1 MRSSLRRGTAPSYRT
16 SPISAATPNSVA
28 TTPALLTKRQSP
40 SADSAKRTSSSS
52 TAAAPSIRSSSIALP
67 TRSVQSTTSPRVS
80 EPPAPPAPSVALR
93 ASPST
98 CRISSASEEG
108 PSRSSLE
115 VVAAAR
121 CAAAATSTGARNAHA
136 MVLHSSAWSPPPA
149 HSSSTVGTLDAAAFL
164 KRLPMTPLGLG
175 AAGGGGGG
183 GGGATA
189 SGGAAAGGAP
199 RGGGARASTSTMV
212 SAAGALALPS
222 PSSSA
227 CVRLRSRER
236 LMPQTPIAARPTTEA
251 PTTVAAPLPTHTTI
265 RGGPLRRAAG
275 VVSASAACS
284 RSSAPRSLMS
294 RSLREPLVAYPRCAS
309 SSLSSAGDRSR
320 ISTHSSATA
329 VAGAAHTSRCSEME
343 RPGAPS
349 RPGSS
354 SASES
359 SADWP
364 ATLSTRR
371 APAASPSSDATIRA
385 DATRG
390 AGCGVRTAGR
400 RSGPACCRLAWLG
413 GESDTAPSR
422 RQESRRNLIVS
433 SRELAL
439 HRK

>member
-80 EPPAPPAPSVALR
+80 EPPAPLAPSVALR

-115 VVAAAR
+115 VAAAAR

-183 GGGATA
+183 VRNEARQRPGKRSYGRRDGRAT
-189 SGGAAAGGAP
+189 
-199 RGGGARASTSTMV
+199 TK
-212 SAAGALALPS
+212 
-222 PSSSA
+222 
-227 CVRLRSRER
+227 SREWVIQKKEVQR
-236 LMPQTPIAARPTTEA
+236 R
-251 PTTVAAPLPTHTTI
+251 
-265 RGGPLRRAAG
+265 RGA
-275 VVSASAACS
+275 VV
-284 RSSAPRSLMS
+284 
-294 RSLREPLVAYPRCAS
+294 
-309 SSLSSAGDRSR
+309 
-320 ISTHSSATA
+320 
-329 VAGAAHTSRCSEME
+329 
-343 RPGAPS
+343 
-349 RPGSS
+349 
-354 SASES
+354 
-359 SADWP
+359 
-364 ATLSTRR
+364 
-371 APAASPSSDATIRA
+371 RA
-385 DATRG
+385 DSKYTARKRSK
-390 AGCGVRTAGR
+390 VRF
-400 RSGPACCRLAWLG
+400 
-413 GESDTAPSR
+413 
-422 RQESRRNLIVS
+422 
-433 SRELAL
+433 
-439 HRK
+439 

>member
-115 VVAAAR
+115 VAAAAR

-175 AAGGGGGG
+175 AAGGGGGTHAKRTRPRRHSQRPPSSCKYSHAAQPRSHVAPSAPLSSSPPEPPTVPFAPSSPPG
-183 GGGATA
+183 PHAALATHTA
-189 SGGAAAGGAP
+189 SHA
-199 RGGGARASTSTMV
+199 
-212 SAAGALALPS
+212 
-222 PSSSA
+222 
-227 CVRLRSRER
+227 
-236 LMPQTPIAARPTTEA
+236 
-251 PTTVAAPLPTHTTI
+251 
-265 RGGPLRRAAG
+265 
-275 VVSASAACS
+275 
-284 RSSAPRSLMS
+284 
-294 RSLREPLVAYPRCAS
+294 AS
-309 SSLSSAGDRSR
+309 SSPLK
-320 ISTHSSATA
+320 
-329 VAGAAHTSRCSEME
+329 
-343 RPGAPS
+343 
-349 RPGSS
+349 
-354 SASES
+354 
-359 SADWP
+359 
-364 ATLSTRR
+364 LLLRR
-371 APAASPSSDATIRA
+371 LR
-385 DATRG
+385 
-390 AGCGVRTAGR
+390 RT
-400 RSGPACCRLAWLG
+400 
-413 GESDTAPSR
+413 E
-422 RQESRRNLIVS
+422 
-433 SRELAL
+433 
-439 HRK
+439 